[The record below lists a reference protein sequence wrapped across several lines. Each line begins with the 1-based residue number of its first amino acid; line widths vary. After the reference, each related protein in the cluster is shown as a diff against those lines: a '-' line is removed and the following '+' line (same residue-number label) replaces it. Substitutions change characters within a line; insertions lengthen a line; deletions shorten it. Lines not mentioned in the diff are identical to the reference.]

1 MTCERCQLI
10 EDEYVQVEA
19 EGLTRDALMLA
30 VAALRVE
37 VAGQHG
43 VIENRTRHM
52 QAYAADALEER
63 GVSARWRMRAED
75 MHRVIVDFCESV
87 TAAAHHWEGPRGGQ
101 HVPYHGDWACAVPSV
116 RQRLKWWARHLRD
129 AAKEGE
135 A

>member
-10 EDEYVQVEA
+10 EDQCVKVEA

-30 VAALRVE
+30 VAALR
-37 VAGQHG
+37 
-43 VIENRTRHM
+43 
-52 QAYAADALEER
+52 ADR
-63 GVSARWRMRAED
+63 RRMRAED
-75 MHRVIVDFCESV
+75 MHRVIVAFCESV
-87 TAAAHHWEGPRGGQ
+87 ERAAHHWEGPRGGQ

-116 RQRLKWWARHLRD
+116 RQRLEWWARHLRD

>member
-10 EDEYVQVEA
+10 EDEYVAVEA

-30 VAALRVE
+30 VAALRAE
-37 VAGQHG
+37 VAGQ
-43 VIENRTRHM
+43 
-52 QAYAADALEER
+52 R
-63 GVSARWRMRAED
+63 GMSARWRMRAED

-87 TAAAHHWEGPRGGQ
+87 EGAAHHWEGPRGGQ

>member
-10 EDEYVQVEA
+10 EDEYVAVEA

-30 VAALRVE
+30 MAALRAE
-37 VAGQHG
+37 VAGQRG
-43 VIENRTRHM
+43 VIE
-52 QAYAADALEER
+52 D
-63 GVSARWRMRAED
+63 MR
-75 MHRVIVDFCESV
+75 RVIVGFCESV

-101 HVPYHGDWACAVPSV
+101 HVPYHGDWACANPSV
-116 RQRLKWWARHLRD
+116 RQRLQWWARHLRD